1 MLILNRNK
9 EDELRKRENKLRDL
23 EEQMLKMEAHFNSA
37 NDQNQTENEIKLLG
51 DEQYHLLIRQ
61 QELQAIEKEKDHL
74 RSIANET
81 ANRKRN

>member
-1 MLILNRNK
+1 
-9 EDELRKRENKLRDL
+9 
-23 EEQMLKMEAHFNSA
+23 MEAHFNSA
-37 NDQNQTENEIKLLG
+37 NYQNQTENEVKLLE

-81 ANRKRN
+81 ANREKDLEEKKSISKKWKENFKKKKKA